1 MSIVKLSNISKE
13 YKGKIVFN
21 NFSLAVEK
29 GDYIAVTGKSGAGKT
44 TLLNIIGLL
53 ESPDSGTITI
63 LDYTNPNINKKD
75 GRLLVKEH
83 IGYLF
88 QNFALIENY
97 TAKKNIELVC
107 KIKKISFSDE
117 KVQKIL
123 SKLGIN
129 DLMDKKIFQLSGG
142 EQQRIALAR
151 LFIKEP
157 TILLADEPTASL
169 DPEYSEILLNAIS
182 ELNNNGT
189 TVILVTHNPEIV
201 NRANKSIKIN

>member
-13 YKGKIVFN
+13 YKGKVVFN

-169 DPEYSEILLNAIS
+169 DPENSEIVLNAIS

-189 TVILVTHNPEIV
+189 TVILVTHNPDIV